1 MTEKTQCQLTEK
13 TGTEQTGT
21 EQFLEGFDTTNKTVQ
36 HVIEIFKESYGSA
49 MKPLRASTIIN
60 GENIRID
67 DCNQLIDD
75 CSYED
80 ENFEVKE
87 KWITKK
93 LYSYQKKALFKL
105 LEFEKN
111 GFFIDRESGK
121 KIITNAC
128 LLKIACGSGKSLI
141 FEILSVFY
149 RDVPNHP
156 IIISVDGSKIPEYEQ
171 LPFKYY
177 PFYYEVPAFEEGVPN
192 CVVSLK
198 DYKRTNQTIILTHS
212 HLLEQMK
219 EYFETDMPKAIK
231 KTKIL
236 YCSTFDE
243 YRTNAD
249 IVLMVANSENVSK
262 LCAMSYDKPF
272 MRVIVDDYTSMTDLE
287 SFRQIRAS
295 STIFVSG
302 TGFLSRKPEEI
313 PAGYYTLKLSPV
325 DKISIVGNPNETWKG
340 IIRNNIACINLIG
353 SNNEFSTYEFIQ
365 KLEESSKGIWRC
377 SPGQFYPILEKEP
390 ILKHSLAAMF
400 LILNKNRL
408 IKAIQNI
415 NRDYGVF
422 EKIFSS
428 PSESSPKSSEKTRQ
442 KETEK
447 VSVKFSERKFLRNH
461 QIEQKMNVPEIPNE
475 SLDENRN
482 GFDEIS
488 FFVRWIEMLGRDSP
502 FVQECMNNFRA
513 SSGESTPIVSQRC
526 FCCGAEIM
534 KHANYGCVACCC
546 GCFYC
551 SQCLKNM
558 ATHKIHIENH
568 EEILFDKENIY
579 CTCCHQK
586 NPKYF
591 INITK
596 KKDRNVFAISL
607 IKEFFDCS
615 DLKNHINF
623 DYYFKMFLDGLVPLF
638 AEGKAIDI
646 QEEGCVFDSSE
657 NPSGKSEMNPKN
669 PSKNSQKTRIP
680 RFPCIYP
687 REQLLIKAIAN
698 IQKVLEVEKITIKPN
713 VIPII
718 LIYGSPR
725 HLQIRI
731 TSYFRDLCR
740 MNPSSQLNKIAL
752 MFKNDVGS
760 LIGLQKSIIG
770 IILFDTPK
778 NMDELTQTNA
788 RLIRISPQY
797 SDNDINFYIKAS
809 SI

>member
-1 MTEKTQCQLTEK
+1 MSD
-13 TGTEQTGT
+13 
-21 EQFLEGFDTTNKTVQ
+21 FLEGFDTMNKSVQ
-36 HVIEIFKESYGSA
+36 DAIEIFKESYGSA
-49 MKPLRASTIIN
+49 MKPLKASTIIN
-60 GENIRID
+60 GENIKID
-67 DCNQLIDD
+67 SCNQLIDD

-80 ENFEVKE
+80 TDFGLKE
-87 KWITKK
+87 KWITKQ
-93 LYSYQKKALFKL
+93 LYTYQKKALFKI

-111 GFFIDRESGK
+111 GYFIDRESNK

-149 RDVPNHP
+149 RDVPYHP
-156 IIISVDGSKIPEYEQ
+156 IIISIDGSKIPEYEQ

-177 PFYYEVPAFEEGVPN
+177 PFYYEVPAYEENVPN
-192 CVVSLK
+192 CVVCLK
-198 DYKRTNQTIILTHS
+198 DYKRINQTIILTHS
-212 HLLEQMK
+212 HLLSQM
-219 EYFETDMPKAIK
+219 EDYYNEDMPKAIK
-231 KTKIL
+231 KTKII
-236 YCSTFDE
+236 YCQTFSE
-243 YRTNAD
+243 YKTNAD

-262 LCAMSYDKPF
+262 LCAMSYEKPF

-325 DKISIVGNPNETWKG
+325 DKISIVGNPEETMKG
-340 IIRNNIACINLIG
+340 IIRNNIVCINLLG

-377 SPGQFYPILEKEP
+377 TPGQFYPLLDKEP

-415 NRDYGVF
+415 NRDYGIF
-422 EKIFSS
+422 EKVFNGLFNEPSKEPSKENRMESLNEPPKGSS
-428 PSESSPKSSEKTRQ
+428 KENQRYSQRYKSS
-442 KETEK
+442 KEPSNENQMYSQRSLK
-447 VSVKFSERKFLRNH
+447 EN
-461 QIEQKMNVPEIPNE
+461 QNEIPE
-475 SLDENRN
+475 
-482 GFDEIS
+482 EIS
-488 FFVRWIEMLGRDSP
+488 FFGRWLKTLGKESP
-502 FVQECMNNFRA
+502 FVQECLNNFSP

-526 FCCGAEIM
+526 FCCGSEIM
-534 KHANYGCVACCC
+534 KHVNYGCVATCC

-551 SQCLKNM
+551 SNCMKNM
-558 ATHKIHIENH
+558 STHKIHIEGENN
-568 EEILFDKENIY
+568 IIFDKKNTY

-586 NPKYF
+586 NPTYF

-607 IKEFFDCS
+607 IKEYFNCD
-615 DLKNHINF
+615 DLKGHINF
-623 DYYFKMFLDGLVPLF
+623 DYYFKMFLDGLIPLYS
-638 AEGKAIDI
+638 EGKPIDV
-646 QEEGCVFDSSE
+646 QKEGLIMG
-657 NPSGKSEMNPKN
+657 P
-669 PSKNSQKTRIP
+669 IP
-680 RFPCIYP
+680 TFPCIYP

-698 IQKVLEVEKITIKPN
+698 IQKVLEKEKIKIKPN

-740 MNPSSQLNKIAL
+740 MNPNSQLNKIAL

-797 SDNDINFYIKAS
+797 SNNDINFYIKAS